1 MPHDPKTRDVVA
13 SLDAPKDLFAIG
25 ARYSMPEFQR
35 PYVWKQESQWEPLWE
50 DLQAKANECAEA
62 LRQTPGSYA
71 EALST
76 SDHFLGTVVL
86 REEKRK
92 DLNTS
97 EWHVI
102 DGQQRILTLQ
112 LILRAAQ
119 ECLGDAKNRQRL
131 MSMTHIPS
139 TDGSGLRV
147 ESTEHDAH
155 DYGEVMNGKGE
166 RAKTSF
172 GSAYR
177 FFANAMRTYLQA
189 YPENEKEEIGETALA
204 IAIAEKFRMCVIQLA
219 PHVNAHDIY
228 ESLNARGTALKQ
240 TDLIKNFAL
249 SQGVDL
255 AVWNVWETPD
265 WQRRVRSGHNQE
277 TYLEAAL
284 RRYLMYRTHKDVR
297 NAEIYPT
304 FKMLAGGADA
314 TAVLMQETQKDLNDL
329 HEFRRA
335 NLPEGPVK
343 TGRDTMSILQ
353 MTDIWPVVFAILKQD
368 GKMRSLGML
377 MLASY
382 MIRRKLAYN
391 SSRLNPRVVVIG
403 LVKMLSRATST
414 SLADMRNFLAGLEE
428 TVAWPTDHEME
439 SRLMQDSL
447 TVRRP
452 VRRFLLQA
460 IESHLRSSKE
470 EPVETSGLTVEHI
483 MPAKWNEHWP
493 LPMNTRVEDRELAVN
508 KIGNLTLVTR
518 AFNSAAKNLDW
529 AAKRAEMERHSSL
542 RLNKSLICLS
552 EWNETAIG
560 NRSLSL
566 AREIC
571 KIWPGPASPVWKDT
585 PLI

>member
-1 MPHDPKTRDVVA
+1 MPHDPKTGDIVA
-13 SLDAPKDLFAIG
+13 SLDAPKDLFANG
-25 ARYSMPEFQR
+25 ARYSMPMFQR
-35 PYVWKQESQWEPLWE
+35 PYVWKRESQWEPLWE
-50 DLQAKANECAEA
+50 DLQAKADECAAA
-62 LRQTPGSYA
+62 LRRTPGSYT

-76 SDHFLGTVVL
+76 PDHFLGTIVL
-86 REEKRK
+86 QEEKRK
-92 DLNTS
+92 DLRTR

-112 LILRAAQ
+112 LLLRAAQ
-119 ECLGDAKNRQRL
+119 ECLGEARSQDL
-131 MSMTHIPS
+131 MSMTHIRE
-139 TDGSGLRV
+139 SGLRV

-155 DYGEVMNGKGE
+155 NYGEIMNGTGE
-166 RAKTSF
+166 QTKTRF
-172 GSAYR
+172 RSAYR
-177 FFANAMRTYLQA
+177 FFADEIRTYLQS
-189 YPENEKEEIGETALA
+189 YPENEKEKIGETALA

-228 ESLNARGTALKQ
+228 ESLNARGTALRQ
-240 TDLIKNFAL
+240 TDLIKNFVL

-265 WQRRVRSGHNQE
+265 WQCRVRSGHNQE

-284 RRYLMYRTHKDVR
+284 RRYLTYRTHKDVR
-297 NAEIYPT
+297 NAAIYPT

-314 TAVLMQETQKDLNDL
+314 TAVLMQETQKDLDDL
-329 HEFRRA
+329 HEFRHA
-335 NLPEGPVK
+335 DLPEGPVK
-343 TGRDTMSILQ
+343 TGRDTISILQ
-353 MTDIWPVVFAILKQD
+353 MTDIWPVVFAILKQG
-368 GKMRSLGML
+368 GKIRRLGML

-382 MIRRKLAYN
+382 MIRRKLAYKSN
-391 SSRLNPRVVVIG
+391 RLNSTEVVIG
-403 LVKMLSRATST
+403 LVKRLSGATST
-414 SLADMRNFLAGLEE
+414 PLADMRIFLAGLEG
-428 TVAWPTDHEME
+428 TLAWPTDHETE
-439 SRLMQDSL
+439 SRLTQDNL

-452 VRRFLLQA
+452 VRWFLLQA

-470 EPVETSGLTVEHI
+470 EPVETNSLTVEHI
-483 MPAKWNEHWP
+483 MPAKWAEHWP
-493 LPMNTRVEDRELAVN
+493 LPTNTRVEDRELAVN

-560 NRSLSL
+560 DRSLSL

-571 KIWPGPASPVWKDT
+571 KIWPGPNSPVWKDT